1 MYNINDTILYGKY
14 GVCKIENIVTENFT
28 GKSMDYYLLK
38 PAYSDNTV
46 IYVPIE
52 CEKLVSKM
60 KKVLSVEEINNLI
73 NEVKNT
79 VPIWYDNEKVRK
91 EKYNDIISE
100 GDRVKILQLINTLYI
115 NKQERKSMG
124 KKMYVSDEKIMKAA
138 EKLIYEEFAVVLNIK
153 PEEVV
158 PYIIEKIEEA

>member
-1 MYNINDTILYGKY
+1 MYNINDTILYGKH

-28 GKSMDYYLLK
+28 GSSMDYYSLK

-52 CEKLVSKM
+52 SEKLVSKM
-60 KKVLSVEEINNLI
+60 KKVLSVEEINDLI
-73 NEVKNT
+73 HKVKNT

-91 EKYNDIISE
+91 EKYNEIISE
-100 GDRVKILQLINTLYI
+100 GNRVKILQLINTLYI
-115 NKQERKSMG
+115 NKQERESLG
-124 KKMYVSDEKIMKAA
+124 KKMYASDEKIMKEA

-158 PYIIEKIEEA
+158 PYIIDKIEEV